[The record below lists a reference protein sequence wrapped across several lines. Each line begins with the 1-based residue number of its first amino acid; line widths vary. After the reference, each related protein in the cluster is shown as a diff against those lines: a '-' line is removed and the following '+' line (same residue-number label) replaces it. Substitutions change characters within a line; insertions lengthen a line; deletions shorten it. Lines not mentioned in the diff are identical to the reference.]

1 MEGKPMSTATASP
14 TTVIAPL
21 SKNEAAPAVQPVFD
35 KLTHV
40 FGQMPSFFGVM
51 ARVPDALTHF
61 LALYGS
67 VIDHGSVEAKYKELA
82 YLKTAQINGCEYCFR
97 AHSASGKKNG
107 VTDAQLQGLAMFQRS
122 SAFDE
127 KEKTVLLWAERVTR
141 GASGIRPP
149 AIQELKKYFTDDQ
162 IVELT
167 LTVAIANFTNRFN
180 DALLTT
186 PDIG

>member
-1 MEGKPMSTATASP
+1 MSTATASMP
-14 TTVIAPL
+14 SGIAPL
-21 SKNEAAPAVQPVFD
+21 SKEQAAPSVQPIFD

-61 LALYGS
+61 LALYSS
-67 VIDHGSVEAKYKELA
+67 VIDSGSVEAKYKELA
-82 YLKTAQINGCEYCFR
+82 YLKTAQINGCQYCFR

-107 VTDAQLQGLAMFQRS
+107 VREDQIQALTFFGRS
-122 SAFDE
+122 TAFDD
-127 KEKTVLLWAERVTR
+127 KEKAVLLYAERVTR
-141 GASGIRPP
+141 GASAIRSG
-149 AIQELKKYFTDDQ
+149 ALQEIKQYFTDDQ

-167 LTVAIANFTNRFN
+167 LTISIANFTNRFN
-180 DALLTT
+180 DAMLTP

>member
-1 MEGKPMSTATASP
+1 MSTSTASPATAS
-14 TTVIAPL
+14 TLSGIAPL
-21 SKNEAAPAVQPVFD
+21 SKHEADPAVQPIFD

-61 LALYGS
+61 LPLYS
-67 VIDHGSVEAKYKELA
+67 AVIDKGSVEAKYKELA

-107 VTDAQLQGLAMFQRS
+107 VTEGQIKALNFFGRS
-122 SAFDE
+122 SAFDA
-127 KEKTVLLWAERVTR
+127 KEKAVLLYAERVTR
-141 GASGIRPP
+141 GASGIRP
-149 AIQELKKYFTDDQ
+149 AALQELKQYFTDDQ

-180 DALLTT
+180 DAMLTT